1 MSEEKKKPRKDRARA
16 KKKNHKL
23 TKRHIEMIRS
33 QKGKQSVREISKWFA
48 RETHYIYKCSP
59 TMVHYILN
67 ETYHKTKE
75 SKISIYDL
83 IENEDINE
91 EEIDQLDPKDINYE

>member
-1 MSEEKKKPRKDRARA
+1 VSEEKKPLRKDRARA

-33 QKGKQSVREISKWFA
+33 QKGKKSVREISKWFA

-83 IENEDINE
+83 IEDGELDDA
-91 EEIDQLDPKDINYE
+91 EIENLDPRDVNYE

>member
-1 MSEEKKKPRKDRARA
+1 MSEQKKKPRKDRARA

-33 QKGKQSVREISKWFA
+33 QKGKMSIREISKWFA

-67 ETYHKTKE
+67 ETYHKPKE

-83 IENEDINE
+83 IEDGKIGE
-91 EEIDQLDPKDINYE
+91 EQIDQINPKDIDYE

>member
-1 MSEEKKKPRKDRARA
+1 MTEEKKKPRKDRARA

-23 TKRHIEMIRS
+23 TKRHIDMIRS
-33 QKGKQSVREISKWFA
+33 QKGKQSIREISKWFA

-59 TMVHYILN
+59 TMVHYILT
-67 ETYHKTKE
+67 ERYHKTKE

-83 IENEDINE
+83 IEDGTIDE
-91 EEIDQLDPKDINYE
+91 EEIEKLNPRDIDYD

>member
-1 MSEEKKKPRKDRARA
+1 MSDDKKPLRKDRRRD

-33 QKGKQSVREISKWFA
+33 QKGKMSVREISKWFA
-48 RETHYIYKCSP
+48 KQTHYIYKCSP

-67 ETYHKTKE
+67 ETYHKPKE

-83 IENEDINE
+83 IEDKNIDE
-91 EEIDQLDPKDINYE
+91 EEIEKLNPKDIDYE

>member
-1 MSEEKKKPRKDRARA
+1 MSDDKKPLRQDRRRA

-33 QKGKQSVREISKWFA
+33 QKGKMSVREISKWFA
-48 RETHYIYKCSP
+48 KQTHYIYKCSP

-67 ETYHKTKE
+67 ETYHKPKE

-83 IENEDINE
+83 IEDKNIDE
-91 EEIDQLDPKDINYE
+91 EEIEKLNPKDIDYE